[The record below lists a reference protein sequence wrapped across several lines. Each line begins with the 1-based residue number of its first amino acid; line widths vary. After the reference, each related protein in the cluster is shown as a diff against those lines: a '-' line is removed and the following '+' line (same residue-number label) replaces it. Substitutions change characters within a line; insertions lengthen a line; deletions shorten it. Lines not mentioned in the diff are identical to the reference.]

1 MFINELIDFVYP
13 LKSVLTDELIRNK
26 EENKYWNIEDINL
39 LEKLNPSQLDIIKSK
54 LNCDYFYSDLIF
66 KEENYTQKLVHSIKY
81 FGLKNLG
88 VHCGK
93 YFSPGLMNYLKKEK
107 LSIDF
112 LIPVP
117 LHPVK
122 ERERGFNQ
130 SYYIA
135 KGISEI
141 SMIPLETKI
150 LKRVKNTKSQT
161 KLTITQRKQN
171 VANAFK
177 IDDLFLSLIRKKNIL
192 LLDDVVTTGSTL
204 NEICYILRKNEVNKI
219 VIYTLSSVIN

>member
-1 MFINELIDFVYP
+1 MFINDLIDFVYP

-26 EENKYWNIEDINL
+26 EANKYWNIEEINL
-39 LEKLNPSQLDIIKSK
+39 LEKLNPAHLDKIKSK

-66 KEENYTQKLVHSIKY
+66 KEDNYTQKLVHSIKY

-93 YFSPGLMNYLKKEK
+93 FFSSGLLNFIKKEN
-107 LSIDF
+107 LSIDY
-112 LIPVP
+112 IVPVP

-135 KGISEI
+135 KGVSDISK
-141 SMIPLETKI
+141 IPLETKI
-150 LKRVKNTKSQT
+150 LKRIKNTKSQT
-161 KLTITQRKQN
+161 KLTLTQRKQN

-177 IDDLFLSLIRKKNIL
+177 INDLFLSFIHKKNIL

-219 VIYTLSSVIN
+219 FIFTLSSVIN